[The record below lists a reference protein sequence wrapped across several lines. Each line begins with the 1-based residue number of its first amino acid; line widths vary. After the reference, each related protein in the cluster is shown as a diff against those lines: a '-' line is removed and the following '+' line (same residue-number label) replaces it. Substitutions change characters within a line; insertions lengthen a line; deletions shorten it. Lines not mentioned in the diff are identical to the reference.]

1 MTRVHSAAPPLLSDR
16 LARTDLPVEDVVDV
30 LRTALRE
37 HPSAV
42 LIAPPGAGKTTLV
55 PLRLVD
61 EPWVNG
67 RRIVMLEPRR
77 LAARAAAQR
86 MSAMLRQPVGGLV
99 GYQTRDERRI
109 GADTRI
115 EVVTEGVLTRR
126 LQNDPSLGN
135 TALVIFDEVHERNVP
150 TDLGLAFL
158 LDARRTLGSDT
169 RVLAMSATAQVDV
182 FRRALA
188 DGPEPAPLVESDGRM
203 HPVEIRHVPR
213 QRNDRLENAV
223 CDAVVTALR
232 DDDGDV
238 LVFLPGIG
246 EINRAAEV
254 LRQRVPEHV
263 AVHRLA
269 GALPFAEQDAAL
281 AASEPGRRR
290 VVLSTDIAETSLTVD
305 GVHVVVDAGLARV
318 PRMDVRTGLTEI
330 VTVTSS
336 RASADQRSGRAGRVR
351 PGVAYRLWGR
361 MEDTTR
367 LPHLPAEI
375 TQVDLC
381 AVALEI
387 AAWGTPVDAL
397 TLLDPLPAKS
407 LASAHETLRMLHL
420 LDHDLKPTVLGR
432 EVLGLPLHPRL
443 GTMVARNRDMKD
455 QGWVACVVAALLE
468 ERDILRGRPDD
479 LPVDL
484 ALRVQV
490 VCGLGGHDA
499 ADRGAVRRTLET
511 ARDIARRARI
521 DSDTFVS
528 ADAIDSLTGQ
538 VLLAAYPDRL
548 AMARSTAGQF
558 LMRGGGGAACGARD
572 SLARE
577 PFIVAADIDGGR
589 GNARLRLGAAV
600 DADHIA
606 PVLGDDV
613 EVESWLTWDKSRD
626 DLVLRVTRKVGALRI
641 DERDLPPV
649 PGDDTT
655 AALLDRV
662 RTTSMKALG
671 GASEAESLRTRVA
684 FLRHH
689 LGDSWPDLSHRT
701 MLATLDDWL
710 VPFLAGATG
719 REDLR
724 KVDLVLVMQS
734 VLGWDKSSETDRLAP
749 HSYAPPRGRTVD
761 INYADPALP
770 TVSVRVQHLFGITS
784 HPTVLDGRVPLRIQL
799 LSPADR
805 PIQVTSDLPGFWSGS
820 WADVRKDMAGRYP
833 KHDWP
838 VNPNA

>member
-1 MTRVHSAAPPLLSDR
+1 MLSAAPPHLSER
-16 LARTDLPVEDVVDV
+16 LPRTDLPVEDVIDD
-30 LRTALRE
+30 LRAALAGRS
-37 HPSAV
+37 SAV

-55 PLRLVD
+55 PLRLLD
-61 EPWVNG
+61 EPWVG
-67 RRIVMLEPRR
+67 TRRIVMLEPRR
-77 LAARAAAQR
+77 LAARAAAER
-86 MSAMLRQPVGGLV
+86 MSAMIGQPVGSLV
-99 GYQTRDERRI
+99 GFQTRDERRI
-109 GADTRI
+109 SADTRI

-158 LDARRTLGSDT
+158 LDARRALGSDT
-169 RVLAMSATAQVDV
+169 RILAMSATAQVDI
-182 FRRALA
+182 FRGVLD
-188 DGPEPAPLVESDGRM
+188 DGTGPASLVESDGRM
-203 HPVEIRHVPR
+203 HPVDVRYVPR

-223 CDAVVTALR
+223 ADAVVSALR

-254 LRQRVPEHV
+254 LRARVPAHV

-281 AASEPGRRR
+281 AASDPGMRR

-305 GVHVVVDAGLARV
+305 GVHIVVDAGLARV

-351 PGVAYRLWGR
+351 PGVAYRLWSR
-361 MEDTTR
+361 MEDSTR

-381 AVALEI
+381 GVALEI
-387 AAWGTPVDAL
+387 AAWGTPVGNL
-397 TLLDPLPAKS
+397 SLLDPLPAKS
-407 LASAHETLRMLHL
+407 LAAAHETLRMLHL
-420 LDHDLKPTVLGR
+420 IDDDLRPTPLGR

-443 GTMVARNRDMKD
+443 GTMVARNKEMPQ
-455 QGWVACVVAALLE
+455 QGWIACMVAALLE
-468 ERDILRGRPDD
+468 ERDIMRGRPDE
-479 LPVDL
+479 LPADL
-484 ALRVQV
+484 ALRVQIV
-490 VCGLGGHDA
+490 AGLGGHDA
-499 ADRGAVRRTLET
+499 ADRGAVRRVSGA

-521 DSDTFVS
+521 DSDLFVS
-528 ADAIDSLTGQ
+528 ADEIDTLTGQ

-548 AMARSTAGQF
+548 AMARQTAGQF
-558 LMRGGGGAACGARD
+558 LMRGGGGAACGAKD

-577 PFIVAADIDGGR
+577 PFIVGADIDGGR
-589 GNARLRLGAAV
+589 GNARLRRGAAV

-613 EVESWLTWDKSRD
+613 DVESILTWDKSRD
-626 DLVLRVTRKVGALRI
+626 DLVLRVTRRVGALRI

-655 AALLDRV
+655 AALIERV
-662 RTTSMKALG
+662 RATSMKALG
-671 GASEAESLRTRVA
+671 GANEADNLRARVS

-689 LGDSWPDLSHRT
+689 LGDEWPDLSHRT
-701 MLATLDDWL
+701 MLATLDEWL

-719 REDLR
+719 RADLQ
-724 KVDLVLVMQS
+724 KVDLVMVMQS
-734 VLGWDKSSETDRLAP
+734 VLGWDKSTVVDRLAP
-749 HSYAPPRGRTVD
+749 RTFQPPKGRTVD
-761 INYADPALP
+761 INYADPGVP
-770 TVSVRVQHLFGITS
+770 TVSVRVQHLFGVTE
-784 HPTVLDGRVPLRIQL
+784 HPTVLGGRVPLRIQL

-805 PIQVTSDLPGFWSGS
+805 PIQVTSDLPGFWSGT